1 MRIEINFMHKN
12 FLSSLLSAERGSLS
26 SKRLC
31 GLLGWL
37 VCSAVLIMCTVWD
50 RQAPEM
56 VNVFIYSSTVLLGV
70 DSITDIWKSK
80 TNDSNEC

>member
-1 MRIEINFMHKN
+1 MHSYFFMKHNFI
-12 FLSSLLSAERGSLS
+12 SSLLSAERGSLS

-37 VCSAVLIMCTVWD
+37 ACSAVLIMCTVWD

-80 TNDSNEC
+80 SKDSNEG

>member
-1 MRIEINFMHKN
+1 MKEN

-70 DSITDIWKSK
+70 DSITDIWKSR
-80 TNDSNEC
+80 SASENEK